1 MLVGTWC
8 LYLFLWNTQFLPYCT
23 LLNQARLF
31 HQPVPTLW
39 CQEETAPLQLCR
51 AGGQTVNSKS
61 FLAAGVQRQ
70 LLWLLFPW
78 PKNHPSITFCLFYS
92 ILSWVNFRKH
102 CQLDDCWHAAISQTV
117 SYCHFISEFHH
128 LPFSSICFKSPFMES
143 AGLPVHICMVVNTE
157 GIVSCCVSG

>member
-1 MLVGTWC
+1 MLVGIWC

-31 HQPVPTLW
+31 DQPVPTLW
-39 CQEETAPLQLCR
+39 CHEETAPLQLCR
-51 AGGQTVNSKS
+51 AGQTENSKS

-92 ILSWVNFRKH
+92 ILSWVNFRK
-102 CQLDDCWHAAISQTV
+102 Q
-117 SYCHFISEFHH
+117 
-128 LPFSSICFKSPFMES
+128 S
-143 AGLPVHICMVVNTE
+143 AGWLLA
-157 GIVSCCVSG
+157 CCHLTNSFLLSFYFRLSSPSILFHLFQVTLYGGCWPSHAYLYGS